1 MFRVA
6 VLFSC
11 VVACAC
17 GMLGDSVVRAQGGR
31 PRPRDDEA
39 PDVRQ
44 LDIEADRLQQEFL
57 QNLVNLATS
66 YEEAGEIEKAKE
78 TFGTVLTL
86 DPENEQVQEKI
97 NELNNRVFEENQ
109 TTVEVDVAEGWVNT
123 GIMVAKDRPVR
134 IEAQGSY
141 RFIVNEELGPTGFP
155 TGDPSTQII
164 DGIPAGTL
172 MGVVF
177 PRNRPQGEGQQLQP
191 FSIGASREYSPTEDG
206 VLYLRVNLPA
216 NHRCV
221 GKLVAAF
228 SGNIAPAMP

>member
-6 VLFSC
+6 VLFLC

-17 GMLGDSVVRAQGGR
+17 GLLGDSVVCAQGGR
-31 PRPRDDEA
+31 PRPRDDDA

-109 TTVEVDVAEGWVNT
+109 TTVDVDVAEGWVNT
-123 GIMVAKDRPVR
+123 GVMVTKDRAVR

-141 RFIVNEELGPTGFP
+141 RFIVNEEVGPTGFP

-177 PRNRPQGEGQQLQP
+177 PRNRPQGEGQQPQP
-191 FSIGASREYSPTEDG
+191 FSIGESREFTPTEDG
-206 VLYLRVNLPA
+206 VLYLKVNLPA

-221 GKLVAAF
+221 GKLQAAF